1 MRARLTPDV
10 LNAYAETQAKQGS
23 DDDNNKTNEKRYTI
37 HGVKKPPMN
46 EVSRCSYPISS
57 CPIWSSVGPK

>member
-10 LNAYAETQAKQGS
+10 LNAHAGTQAKQGS

-37 HGVKKPPMN
+37 HGIKKPTMN
-46 EVSRCSYPISS
+46 ELSRCSYPISN
-57 CPIWSSVGPK
+57 CLIWSEVGPK